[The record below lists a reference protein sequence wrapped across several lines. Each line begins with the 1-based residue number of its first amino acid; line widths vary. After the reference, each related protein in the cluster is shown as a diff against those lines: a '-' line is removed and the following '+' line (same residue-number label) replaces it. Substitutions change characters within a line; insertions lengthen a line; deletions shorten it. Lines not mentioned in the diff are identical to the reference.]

1 MECKVLGDEVA
12 VATVILK
19 IVVSETA
26 LESSNNIN
34 VRGEVEGNKYPI

>member
-12 VATVILK
+12 MAITVILK

-26 LESSNNIN
+26 LES
-34 VRGEVEGNKYPI
+34 